1 MTGHSGNN
9 GAGSER
15 VLRGTALHLVGL
27 GVEAVKRG
35 EVCVWGRGQN
45 GSHVTAQEF
54 DEFAH

>member
-35 EVCVWGRGQN
+35 EVCV
-45 GSHVTAQEF
+45 
-54 DEFAH
+54 